1 MKKAIVVLAA
11 VLVVVSFFP
20 RPASAG
26 VDFDLG
32 LKGGMAFTNLRFSDM
47 EGDLYQTLG
56 KPVFGAFFAFN
67 LTPCLAIQPEVYY
80 LTLGAKMVKPGEM
93 DYRMELAFNYIH
105 VPVLVKVRLVKQGQI
120 KPILFAGPY
129 VSFLGRAKQNLYID
143 GVLEDSMDVKEY
155 LKSTDF
161 GAAFGGGLEFAL
173 SKLMLIL
180 DVRYNLGLT
189 DINREG
195 EVGTIKTKGLLVMA
209 GIGF

>member
-1 MKKAIVVLAA
+1 MKKAIVVFAA

-26 VDFDLG
+26 VNFDLG
-32 LKGGMAFTNLRFSDM
+32 LKGGMAFTNLRFSDS
-47 EGDLYQTLG
+47 EGDFYQTLS

-67 LTPCLAIQPEVYY
+67 LSPCIAIQPEVYY
-80 LTLGAKMVKPGEM
+80 LTQGGKIEKPG
-93 DYRMELAFNYIH
+93 DTGYRMELAFNYIH
-105 VPVLVKVRLVKQGQI
+105 VPVLVKVRLVKEGMI
-120 KPILFAGPY
+120 RPILFAGPY

-143 GVLEDSMDVKEY
+143 GVLDDSMDVKEY

-173 SKLMLIL
+173 SKLMLVL
-180 DVRYNLGLT
+180 DVRYNLGLSN
-189 DINREG
+189 INLEG
-195 EVGTIKTKGLLVMA
+195 EMGTIKTKGLLVMA